1 MPKLLPSSGAHND
14 IRCHYRESLAK
25 LTTLGGKK
33 AQGNLPRV
41 CLSARG
47 STQLDHS
54 RLHISFLHKI
64 CAPASNLHPNRKA
77 PRRPMS
83 NMATQDTPRSIHTL
97 ILDTGPLIKNT
108 ISISTILASA
118 EEVFTTSAVLSE
130 IRDPATR
137 ARVETTLL
145 PFLKVRNPAP
155 ASYEAVAAFS
165 KKTGDFPVLS
175 RQDLGVLA
183 LAYELHVQKNG
194 GDVGLRRAPGGE
206 IIRAE
211 EKGEAKVEDR
221 VDAGPE
227 KPLDAPEDL
236 ASTEFNPTSGRPPAT
251 VSESVQEATQSL
263 EVDLSKLQV
272 AEPITQETTESTSQE
287 ITESAPQGGIK
298 LAPEDVPQSA
308 SEDVPRPTPQEN
320 SQSPVQGAFLDPQE
334 ASQPTLAKVSKTT
347 PAEDAY
353 PSPSTSDDDS
363 DGEWITPSNLKSVQA
378 RDSGVTNRTTTET
391 QMGIATMT
399 TDFAMQ
405 NVLLQMNMNLISPGL
420 QRISVLKTYILR
432 CHACF
437 LTTKEVDKQF
447 CPRCGQPTLNRVS
460 CTTSA
465 TGEFKIHLSK
475 TYQHNNR
482 GNKYSVPKPV
492 GGTPSG
498 KMSGKGG
505 GKGGWGRELVLAEDQ
520 KEYLRHSEQEKRVR
534 TRDLMDEDYLP
545 GILTGDRG
553 RVGGRMKVGAGKNV
567 NSRKKF

>member
-1 MPKLLPSSGAHND
+1 
-14 IRCHYRESLAK
+14 
-25 LTTLGGKK
+25 
-33 AQGNLPRV
+33 
-41 CLSARG
+41 
-47 STQLDHS
+47 
-54 RLHISFLHKI
+54 
-64 CAPASNLHPNRKA
+64 
-77 PRRPMS
+77 
-83 NMATQDTPRSIHTL
+83 MATQDTPKSIHTL

-118 EEVFTTSAVLSE
+118 KEIYTTSAVLSE
-130 IRDPATR
+130 IRDPVTR
-137 ARVETTLL
+137 ARVETSLL

-155 ASYEAVAAFS
+155 ANYEAVAAFS

-194 GDVGLRRAPGGE
+194 GDVGLRRAPGSE
-206 IIRAE
+206 IVKGD
-211 EKGEAKVEDR
+211 EKGEAKEDVEAEGGKKNAALEDSASKEI
-221 VDAGPE
+221 DSISEQPAGITLEP
-227 KPLDAPEDL
+227 
-236 ASTEFNPTSGRPPAT
+236 
-251 VSESVQEATQSL
+251 VQEPTQSV
-263 EVDLSKLQV
+263 EEDLSKLQI
-272 AEPITQETTESTSQE
+272 AEPASQEATESTPEE
-287 ITESAPQGGIK
+287 IIEPASEGGIK
-298 LAPEDVPQSA
+298 ITPEDLPRNISEEITQPAPEEVSQSTF
-308 SEDVPRPTPQEN
+308 EDV
-320 SQSPVQGAFLDPQE
+320 SDPQE

-353 PSPSTSDDDS
+353 PSPSASDDDS
-363 DGEWITPSNLKSVQA
+363 DGEWITPGNLRQVQA

-405 NVLLQMNMNLISPGL
+405 NVLLQMNLNLISPGL

-465 TGEFKIHLSK
+465 SGEFKIHLSK

-498 KMSGKGG
+498 KMQGKGG

-520 KEYLRHSEQEKRVR
+520 KEYLRHAEQEKRVR

>member
-1 MPKLLPSSGAHND
+1 MAASIPPK
-14 IRCHYRESLAK
+14 
-25 LTTLGGKK
+25 
-33 AQGNLPRV
+33 
-41 CLSARG
+41 
-47 STQLDHS
+47 
-54 RLHISFLHKI
+54 
-64 CAPASNLHPNRKA
+64 
-77 PRRPMS
+77 
-83 NMATQDTPRSIHTL
+83 SIHTL

-118 EEVFTTSAVLSE
+118 EEIYTTSAVLSE

-165 KKTGDFPVLS
+165 KKTGDYPVLS

-194 GDVGLRRAPGGE
+194 GDAGLRRAPGGE
-206 IIRAE
+206 IIKGKE
-211 EKGEAKVEDR
+211 EEGVVKGSVKDDGNGEVDKK
-221 VDAGPE
+221 VDAQEEPPSKEINPASEQPE
-227 KPLDAPEDL
+227 ETVPE
-236 ASTEFNPTSGRPPAT
+236 P
-251 VSESVQEATQSL
+251 VQEPTQSL
-263 EVDLSKLQV
+263 EEDLSKLKV
-272 AEPITQETTESTSQE
+272 AEPVTLEAPESTPQETIESTPQEGTESTPQETTESTPQDT
-287 ITESAPQGGIK
+287 TESTLQGTAGPTFEGGISI
-298 LAPEDVPQSA
+298 APEDISQ
-308 SEDVPRPTPQEN
+308 PTAQEV
-320 SQSPVQGAFLDPQE
+320 SDPQE
-334 ASQPTLAKVSKTT
+334 ASQPTLAKITKTT

-363 DGEWITPSNLKSVQA
+363 DGEWITPSNLKQVQA

-391 QMGIATMT
+391 QMSIATMT

-465 TGEFKIHLSK
+465 SGEFKIHLSK

-482 GNKYSVPKPV
+482 GNKYSVPKPI

-498 KMSGKGG
+498 KLSGKGG

-520 KEYLRHSEQEKRVR
+520 KEYLRHAEQEKRVR